1 MAKLSVLHISSASF
15 ITLQRYILACVYMLF
30 NPFTSSHCLCLH
42 NEYVRQNQQ
51 FVKVSQRKQTSSCW
65 LSHLLVQTALAP
77 AMHKLAVIAMALTP
91 REKLI
96 SDLQSVLLF
105 RCVAAMFYRMSC
117 LFLSIPKSYIRQE
130 INAGFVKQIKHYD
143 AGGTSDDQGNLSLL
157 VGKRSHSS

>member
-42 NEYVRQNQQ
+42 NEYVRQSQQ

-65 LSHLLVQTALAP
+65 LSHLLVQTALTP
-77 AMHKLAVIAMALTP
+77 AMHKLAVIALTP

-96 SDLQSVLLF
+96 SDLHSVLLF

-130 INAGFVKQIKHYD
+130 INAGFVKQIKQYD
-143 AGGTSDDQGNLSLL
+143 AGGTSYDQGNLSLF